1 MGGTPKLKLGSV
13 TLRSLSAVRSFASF
27 NKPFLAL
34 FVPPHK
40 QTIPTPRFETRQTNP
55 IPWKPIA
62 ILPVRWFPSVL
73 SPPAPKETEKS
84 AKKGCEDVL
93 VYPHPIYPFPFPP
106 NHPRLGSTHPN
117 EKFVVPRSTKPAH
130 GRNMSLSLALFLSN
144 PLASKQNLYF
154 LFVLCEPILFI
165 LPLPDM
171 VFLLQETKKTFAIS
185 VFAASAAPRLYSH
198 YYTRRRREAKR
209 PETPGAL
216 CTL

>member
-93 VYPHPIYPFPFPP
+93 VYPHLSLPFSPKSSKTWF
-106 NHPRLGSTHPN
+106 HSSEWKVCRASLH
-117 EKFVVPRSTKPAH
+117 EARSRSKH
-130 GRNMSLSLALFLSN
+130 VSLSRSLSVQSVSLEAK
-144 PLASKQNLYF
+144 PL
-154 LFVLCEPILFI
+154 LFI
-165 LPLPDM
+165 CPLWTHFIYSSPSRYGISSSGN
-171 VFLLQETKKTFAIS
+171 KKTFAIS

-198 YYTRRRREAKR
+198 YYTRRQREAKR